1 MHILLLVQQTV
12 QLLWNSQN
20 GSQRHRWLVIFPLYF
35 CQCFVSFVNILF
47 GSGLKFCWVLGT
59 RCCGGLLH
67 LPMRILRAGAVPFN
81 THQCNVQAWTALIHV
96 WREYAW
102 IGERTLRTN
111 LGSREGT
118 SNLQTNIVVN
128 RQQSGKICTRYSGV
142 LQLPIRIL
150 KTVAFQ
156 ALQCFSA
163 VLAERSVHLRR
174 CTTV

>member
-67 LPMRILRAGAVPFN
+67 LPMRILRAGAVPFT

-111 LGSREGT
+111 LGAERGRAICKPILLST
-118 SNLQTNIVVN
+118 DN
-128 RQQSGKICTRYSGV
+128 RVERSAPDTAESFSFQSESWKLLHFRH
-142 LQLPIRIL
+142 
-150 KTVAFQ
+150 
-156 ALQCFSA
+156 FSA
-163 VLAERSVHLRR
+163 LVQ
-174 CTTV
+174 C